1 MPTLENP
8 KALDSMADK
17 VDKDIYREDV
27 KTCVKYK
34 RALTKSAKKLYLL
47 VLGQYIE
54 ILPANMKGKEEWKD
68 IDEKSDSV

>member
-1 MPTLENP
+1 MILSDFKMPTLENP

-27 KTCVKYK
+27 KAYVKYK

-47 VLGQYIE
+47 VLGQYTE
-54 ILPANMKGKEEWKD
+54 ILRATFEGKRR
-68 IDEKSDSV
+68 